1 MYSKRSERTKQK
13 QNYENGYNY
22 FPQIKVFFGKE
33 KAPQFIFAGGCE
45 RLLIVA
51 DLNTIFLF

>member
-1 MYSKRSERTKQK
+1 MKMVTIIFRKLRHFT
-13 QNYENGYNY
+13 
-22 FPQIKVFFGKE
+22 GKE
-33 KAPQFIFAGGCE
+33 KAPQFMFAEGGGGGCG